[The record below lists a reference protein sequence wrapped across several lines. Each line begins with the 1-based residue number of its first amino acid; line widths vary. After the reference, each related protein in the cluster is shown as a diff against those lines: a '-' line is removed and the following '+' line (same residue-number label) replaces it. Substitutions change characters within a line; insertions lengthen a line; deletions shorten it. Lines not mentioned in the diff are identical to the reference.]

1 MGGGFRGG
9 VVVVG
14 ERMQIRVCKVKGS
27 SFISM
32 LAFIDATLDLDLF
45 FYIVLSYVFSLI
57 V

>member
-1 MGGGFRGG
+1 ML
-9 VVVVG
+9 
-14 ERMQIRVCKVKGS
+14 KDSKS